1 MMMQGKY
8 NLNKDSIHHDDV
20 TKIR

>member
-1 MMMQGKY
+1 MMMQRKY
-8 NLNKDSIHHDDV
+8 NLNEDSIHHDDV